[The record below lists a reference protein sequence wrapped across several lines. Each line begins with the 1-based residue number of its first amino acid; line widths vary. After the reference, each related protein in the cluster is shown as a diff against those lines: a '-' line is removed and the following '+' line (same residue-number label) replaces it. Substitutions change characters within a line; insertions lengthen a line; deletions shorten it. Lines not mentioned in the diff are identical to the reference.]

1 MKTFLKVVLV
11 VFVLYFCATAGGFVA
26 GVIGAIV
33 AVYLHASPYAITLT
47 VRVLTAIFFC
57 GFVLLAWVIYSRSRA
72 RKSRRKTTVTTR

>member
-11 VFVLYFCATAGGFVA
+11 VFVLYFCATVGGFFA

-47 VRVLTAIFFC
+47 VRVLTTVFFC
-57 GFVLLAWVIYSRSRA
+57 GFVLLAWVIYSRRRV
-72 RKSRRKTTVTTR
+72 RKSRRKPL

>member
-11 VFVLYFCATAGGFVA
+11 VFVLYFCATVGGFFA

-47 VRVLTAIFFC
+47 VRVLAEPSAQVAPENDC
-57 GFVLLAWVIYSRSRA
+57 N
-72 RKSRRKTTVTTR
+72 